1 MPWLP
6 TARRRGLIAGSPAEW
21 TASPRAGRTCTLLG
35 GVAWPEAVFPTAGTP
50 TGHQNDADGKE
61 AGYTQTCVPRTDHK
75 ECISSQTAV
84 GACYS
89 RRQSTRCFQ
98 CGCQLPPIATTRKT
112 REHKRTHFRH
122 PRTDILLSP
131 TVIWPSCYLSYLCI
145 FLSLALLPPPPGV
158 ACATREVSPRN
169 PPGPSVVGGFRGC
182 QADRRKRRLADHGR
196 LVDVRVPRCS
206 NLGEAS
212 GASGWARDH
221 RGNAGWIATLE
232 GCSRCVAA
240 VVDGDS

>member
-145 FLSLALLPPPPGV
+145 FLSLALLPPPPGRRMRH
-158 ACATREVSPRN
+158 TRS
-169 PPGPSVVGGFRGC
+169 
-182 QADRRKRRLADHGR
+182 
-196 LVDVRVPRCS
+196 
-206 NLGEAS
+206 
-212 GASGWARDH
+212 
-221 RGNAGWIATLE
+221 
-232 GCSRCVAA
+232 
-240 VVDGDS
+240 